1 MMPIIQWVIFD
12 KIVINIDISIILFA
26 TILICIYNRYMQYV
40 KYVYGITDRINNK
53 VIDKLPKVMITVL
66 ILFAILM
73 SINCRWI

>member
-1 MMPIIQWVIFD
+1 
-12 KIVINIDISIILFA
+12 
-26 TILICIYNRYMQYV
+26 MQYV
-40 KYVYGITDRINNK
+40 KCVYGITDRINNK

>member
-1 MMPIIQWVIFD
+1 
-12 KIVINIDISIILFA
+12 
-26 TILICIYNRYMQYV
+26 MQYV